1 MSLENWAKNGWIRKH
16 ETSPQEIKS
25 LFDIVDRD
33 LQDARRKELS
43 SDWRFGIAYNAALKV
58 CTILLYAKGY
68 RPERSLAHY
77 RTLQALPLI
86 LGKEKIGDA
95 TYLDKC
101 RKTRNTAEYD
111 QIGVTTVNDAE
122 ELIEFV
128 EDLKFEAKQWL
139 KSNHKGLL
147 GL

>member
-1 MSLENWAKNGWIRKH
+1 MTK
-16 ETSPQEIKS
+16 
-25 LFDIVDRD
+25 RD
-33 LQDARRKELS
+33 
-43 SDWRFGIAYNAALKV
+43 ALKRV
-58 CTILLYAKGY
+58 CT

-86 LGKEKIGDA
+86 LGKEKEGDA

-111 QIGVTTVNDAE
+111 QIGVTTVSDAE

-139 KSNHKGLL
+139 KSNHKDISGV
-147 GL
+147 